1 VTLLNV
7 GRVTRLPKAAMMSM
21 NLSVP
26 PIPTP
31 TAVHLK
37 TEMMETMIATTANP
51 CNIVEFKGSAV
62 FLSILIHLGTCLA
75 ASPTRVLTEAIAVK
89 HPAPVLLKYFLLWAA
104 SLPLVLGLA
113 VWADGQQ
120 AVIPSG
126 LLIVKIDLPSPPR
139 RLGTLS
145 LDLWAIFNLRP

>member
-7 GRVTRLPKAAMMSM
+7 DRVTRLPKAVMMSM
-21 NLSVP
+21 NLSVL

-31 TAVHLK
+31 IAVHLRI
-37 TEMMETMIATTANP
+37 EMMGTMIAMTANP
-51 CNIVEFKGSAV
+51 CNIVEFKDSAV

-89 HPAPVLLKYFLLWAA
+89 HPAPVLLKDFLLWAA

-113 VWADGQQ
+113 AWADGQQ

-126 LLIVKIDLPSPPR
+126 LLIVRIDLPSPPR

-145 LDLWAIFNLRP
+145 LDPWAIFNLHP